1 MKTHVGVDLH
11 QRFCYLTAVDASGK
25 TCRQG
30 QVVNEGAAL
39 RAWLRQV
46 PAPRQVV
53 VEASGFWPAFVRA
66 VRPEAE
72 RLVMVHPLR
81 VKAIASARLKNDRV
95 DSETLAHLSR
105 ADLLPEAW
113 MAPEATQQLRLRVRL
128 RITLG
133 QQRARAKNQMQAVL
147 HQQGFLKPVADVFGK
162 RGRAWLAGLELS
174 LSARMVVDTWL
185 RMVDHLDREIAEQT
199 RALERMASDDARAR
213 WLQTVPGIGAYSAM
227 VILAEVGDIERFAS
241 KRALASYAGL
251 TPVVRESAGRRR
263 RGGIGHQ
270 GSGTLR
276 WIMLQVAQ
284 VAARHSPAARV
295 WMARLRKRKPPQVAL
310 IALARK
316 LLTAVWAP
324 AAPWRLL
331 RRGDLLR
338 TTLNT
343 EKQMFHHGV
352 CDGCKEN
359 PVSSFILCTSS
370 TSSDGA
376 AGSRIP
382 LVCPEHE

>member
-1 MKTHVGVDLH
+1 MQTHIGVDLH

-25 TCRQG
+25 RLKQS

-46 PAPRQVV
+46 PGPRQVV
-53 VEASGFWPAFVRA
+53 VEASGFWPAFARA
-66 VRPEAE
+66 IAAEAD

-113 MAPEATQQLRLRVRL
+113 MANEGTRQMRLLTRL

-147 HQQGFLKPVADVFGK
+147 HQEGFLKPVKDVFGK
-162 RGRAWLAGLELS
+162 RGRVWLQGLALS
-174 LSARMVVDTWL
+174 PAARVAVEVWLKVVDQMDAAIL
-185 RMVDHLDREIAEQT
+185 EQT
-199 RALERMASDDARAR
+199 RTLERMAAADVRAR

-227 VILAEVGDIERFAS
+227 VILGEVGEIERFGS

-251 TPVVRESAGRRR
+251 TPSVRESAGKRK
-263 RGGIGHQ
+263 RGSIGHH

-284 VAARHSPAARV
+284 VAARHSPAARA
-295 WMARLRKRKPPQVAL
+295 WIQRLKQRKPAQVAL

-316 LLTAVWAP
+316 LLTAVWA
-324 AAPWRLL
+324 LL
-331 RRGDLLR
+331 R
-338 TTLNT
+338 
-343 EKQMFHHGV
+343 HGV
-352 CDGCKEN
+352 CFDES
-359 PVSSFILCTSS
+359 VF
-370 TSSDGA
+370 A
-376 AGSRIP
+376 QA
-382 LVCPEHE
+382 